1 MSDEK
6 MPFTQHL
13 EELRR
18 RLIICFIAVAVGF
31 LISYFFKERIFE
43 WLMKPLLQVLPEGES
58 QKLIYTAPHEAF
70 VTYLKVAFIAGIG
83 LASPV
88 ILFQLWRFIAPG
100 LYQDEKRYLLPTVFF
115 STLFFVG
122 GALFGYFIVFPFGFQ
137 FFVSFANEYIT
148 PMISTREFTS
158 FATRLLLAFGLVF
171 EMPVFAF
178 FLARLGLLSAQFMR
192 KQRKYAI
199 LLIFV
204 SAAVLTPPDVVS
216 QMLMALP
223 LLVLYEISVWIVTI
237 FGKKEKAADA
247 LKEEQPH
254 SAA

>member
-1 MSDEK
+1 MPDAK

-18 RLIICFIAVAVGF
+18 RLIICSIAVAVGF

-70 VTYLKVAFIAGIG
+70 VTYLKVSFIAGIG

-100 LYQDEKRYLLPTVFF
+100 LYQNEKRYLLPTVFF
-115 STLFFVG
+115 STLFFLG
-122 GALFGYFIVFPFGFQ
+122 GALFGYFIVFPFGFR
-137 FFVSFANEYIT
+137 FFVSFANDFIT

-158 FATRLLLAFGLVF
+158 FATRLLLAFGVVF

-178 FLARLGLLSAQFMR
+178 FLGRLGLLSASFLK

-199 LLIFV
+199 LFIFIV
-204 SAAVLTPPDVVS
+204 AAILTPPDVVS

-223 LLVLYEISVWIVTI
+223 LLILYEISVWIVTI
-237 FGKKEKAADA
+237 FGKKETTEA

>member
-1 MSDEK
+1 MSEEK

-43 WLMKPLLQVLPEGES
+43 WLMKPLLQVLPKGDS

-70 VTYLKVAFIAGIG
+70 VTYLKVAFIAGTG

-100 LYQDEKRYLLPTVFF
+100 LYQNEKRYLLPVVFF

-137 FFVSFANEYIT
+137 FFVSFANEFIT

-178 FLARLGLLSAQFMR
+178 FLARLGLLSAQFMK

-199 LLIFV
+199 LLIFIG
-204 SAAVLTPPDVVS
+204 AAVLTPPDVIS

-223 LLVLYEISVWIVTI
+223 LLVLYEISVIIVTI
-237 FGKKEKAADA
+237 FGKKEKVEDA
-247 LKEEQPH
+247 VKEEQPH